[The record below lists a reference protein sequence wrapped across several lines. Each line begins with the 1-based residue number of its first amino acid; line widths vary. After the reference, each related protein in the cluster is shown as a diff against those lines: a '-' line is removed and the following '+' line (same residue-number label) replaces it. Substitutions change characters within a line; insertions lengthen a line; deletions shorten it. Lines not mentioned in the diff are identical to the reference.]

1 MAKDKSAKANEA
13 KKGGFMAWY
22 TSPAGKRMVGAV
34 YSIGASVVIIGA
46 LFKIM
51 HWPGASF
58 VLTAGMCTEAFLF
71 LIGVLDKPHVD
82 YHWDHV
88 FPALTAKEPDP
99 LNYSGTIGGMGGGVM
114 MGGGNAAS
122 VAGGN
127 YVSGGAAVAGIP
139 GMEKLSDEDA
149 KRITE
154 SIKNMSETASQ
165 LAGISRVAGLTDSY
179 ASNLSKASE
188 AAAQFATKQQKLDE
202 ASDSLLTSYSG
213 IATNMGEAQNNTKT
227 FAERAGELSK
237 NLGSINTAYEL
248 QLKGIQNQGAAI
260 ENQSAKINAVS
271 ADFEKL
277 QQAVSSSAK
286 NMESYKQMTDQLAKN
301 VSDLNNVYGNM
312 LNAIK
317 A

>member
-1 MAKDKSAKANEA
+1 MAKEKSAQA
-13 KKGGFMAWY
+13 KEEKGFMAWY
-22 TSPAGKRMVGAV
+22 VSPAGKRVVGAV

-51 HWPGASF
+51 HWPGAGI

-71 LIGVLDKPHVD
+71 MIGILDKPHVD
-82 YHWDHV
+82 YHWDHI

-99 LNYSGTIGGMGGGVM
+99 IQYSGTLGGF
-114 MGGGNAAS
+114 GGGNQI
-122 VAGGN
+122 AGGQ
-127 YVSGGAAVAGIP
+127 GIP
-139 GMEKLSDEDA
+139 GMEKLPEEDA

-154 SIKNMSETASQ
+154 SIKNMSETAAQ

-179 ASNLSKASE
+179 ANNLAKASE
-188 AAAQFATKQQKLDE
+188 AAAQFATKQEKLEE
-202 ASDSLLTSYSG
+202 ASNTLLASYSG
-213 IATNMGEAQNNTKT
+213 IAGNMSAAQDNTKT

-248 QLKGIQNQGAAI
+248 QLKGIQGQAAAI
-260 ENQSAKINAVS
+260 ENQSNKINAVS

-277 QQAVSSSAK
+277 QSAVSNSAK
-286 NMESYKQMTDQLAKN
+286 NMEAYRQMTDQLAKN